1 MCPAPTACQPR
12 RQTRLLCLWKSQ
24 CILGEYARNRERYV
38 WGVRESP
45 RGMAA
50 GGARRLSWGR
60 GGRAG
65 GSCHL
70 PGNSRGLCGHTRQ
83 EGMTKTRTQSQADQA
98 VWAPS
103 GPCLSPEGTK
113 RPRQRGG
120 AALRGRRAWR
130 PGGPRAGQVHRR
142 LLTASASHFSNSHD
156 VSDSHSCICS
166 GGLCPAIADV
176 TMVLF
181 GGHREPPP
189 PRDSKLTE
197 HCAPPAPH
205 SPRHNRIATRPVRCP
220 VASGCPVGGGAR
232 LSL

>member
-1 MCPAPTACQPR
+1 MAGWKGSWSHALKRQEEPGPVCPAPTACQPR
-12 RQTRLLCLWKSQ
+12 RQTRLLCLRKSQ
-24 CILGEYARNRERYV
+24 CILREYARNRERYV

-70 PGNSRGLCGHTRQ
+70 PGNGRGLCGHTRQ

-130 PGGPRAGQVHRR
+130 PGGPRAGQVHRH

-181 GGHREPPP
+181 G
-189 PRDSKLTE
+189 
-197 HCAPPAPH
+197 
-205 SPRHNRIATRPVRCP
+205 RPVRSP